1 MKKAILLFILI
12 IQFAVFGQ
20 KQAPFQGRLIYKIE
34 FINSVDSTQNTIS
47 KSVIYTNDT
56 LVRVESE
63 TGQLGPQV
71 LIKHLVLQK
80 YYLLI
85 NYSDTKF
92 AIQQH
97 VPKDTIPS
105 KYTFKKKFGSKK
117 IAGVKAKRVFVSA
130 PSYDKAIEIW
140 YFPKIS
146 PKYLDVLNGIKGLPV
161 DYYLQLEDG
170 MLHYTLENIEFSEV
184 NKDLFG
190 IPTDF
195 KKVSFDEFLDQMMQL
210 QPEIKE

>member
-1 MKKAILLFILI
+1 
-12 IQFAVFGQ
+12 V
-20 KQAPFQGRLIYKIE
+20 
-34 FINSVDSTQNTIS
+34 V
-47 KSVIYTNDT
+47 
-56 LVRVESE
+56 
-63 TGQLGPQV
+63 V
-71 LIKHLVLQK
+71 LK

-85 NYSDTKF
+85 NYDDNKF
-92 AIQQH
+92 AIQQN

-105 KYTFKKKFGSKK
+105 KYIFCKKFGSKK
-117 IAGVKAKRVFVSA
+117 IDGVKAKRVLVNAASF
-130 PSYDKAIEIW
+130 DKPIEMW

-146 PKYLDVLNGIKGLPV
+146 PKYLDVLKGINGLPV

-170 MLHYTLENIEFSEV
+170 ILHYTLQKIEFSEV

-195 KKVSFDEFLDQMMQL
+195 KKVSFDEFVDQMMQL

>member
-1 MKKAILLFILI
+1 MKKALLLFILS
-12 IQFAVFGQ
+12 IQFAVLAQ
-20 KQAPFQGRLIYKIE
+20 KQAPFQGRLIYQIE
-34 FINSVDSTQNTIS
+34 FINPVDSTQNTIS
-47 KSVIYTNDT
+47 KSIVYTNDT

-71 LIKHLVLQK
+71 LIKHLIFQK

-85 NYSDTKF
+85 NYNDTKF

-117 IAGVKAKRVFVSA
+117 IAGIKAKRVLVSA
-130 PSYDKAIEIW
+130 ASFDKPIEMW

-146 PKYLDVLNGIKGLPV
+146 PKYLDVLKGIQGLPV
-161 DYYLQLEDG
+161 DYYIQLEDG
-170 MLHYTLENIEFSEV
+170 ILHYTLEKIEFSEV

-190 IPTDF
+190 IPSDF

>member
-1 MKKAILLFILI
+1 MKKTCFILI
-12 IQFAVFGQ
+12 FLYQFAVFAQ
-20 KQAPFQGRLIYKIE
+20 KQVPFKGRLIYKIE
-34 FINSVDSTQNTIS
+34 FTNPLDSSQNTIS
-47 KSVIYTNDT
+47 KSIIYTNDT

-71 LIKHLVLQK
+71 LIKHLIFQK

-85 NYSDTKF
+85 NYNDTKF
-92 AIQQH
+92 AIQQN

-117 IAGVKAKRVFVSA
+117 IDGVKAKRVLVNATSF
-130 PSYDKAIEIW
+130 DKPIEMW

-146 PKYLDVLNGIKGLPV
+146 PKYLDVLKGINGLPV

-170 MLHYTLENIEFSEV
+170 ILHYTLEKIEFSEV

-195 KKVSFDEFLDQMMQL
+195 KKVSFDEFVDQMMQL

>member
-1 MKKAILLFILI
+1 MKKTCFILI
-12 IQFAVFGQ
+12 FLYQFAVFAQ
-20 KQAPFQGRLIYKIE
+20 KQVPFKGRLIYKIE
-34 FINSVDSTQNTIS
+34 FINPVDSTQNTIS
-47 KSVIYTNDT
+47 KSIVYTNDT

-63 TGQLGPQV
+63 TGQLGSQV
-71 LIKHLVLQK
+71 LIKHLILQK

-85 NYSDTKF
+85 NYNDTKF
-92 AIQQH
+92 AIQQN

-105 KYTFKKKFGSKK
+105 KYTFKNKFGSKK
-117 IAGVKAKRVFVSA
+117 IDGVKAKRVLVNAASF
-130 PSYDKAIEIW
+130 DKPIEMW

-146 PKYLDVLNGIKGLPV
+146 PKYLDVLKGINGLPV

-170 MLHYTLENIEFSEV
+170 ILHYTLEKIEFSEV

-195 KKVSFDEFLDQMMQL
+195 KKVSFDEFVDQMMQL

>member
-1 MKKAILLFILI
+1 MC
-12 IQFAVFGQ
+12 QFAVFAQ
-20 KQAPFQGRLIYKIE
+20 KQVPFQGRLIYNIE
-34 FINSVDSTQNTIS
+34 FINPADSAQNTIS
-47 KSVIYTNDT
+47 KSIVYTNDT

-71 LIKHLVLQK
+71 LIKHLILQK

-85 NYSDTKF
+85 NYDDNKF
-92 AIQQH
+92 AIQQN
-97 VPKDTIPS
+97 VPKDTTPS
-105 KYTFKKKFGSKK
+105 RYTFKKKFGSKK
-117 IAGVKAKRVFVSA
+117 IDGIKAKRVLVST
-130 PSYDKAIEIW
+130 PSFDKPLEMW
-140 YFPKIS
+140 YYPKIS
-146 PKYLDVLNGIKGLPV
+146 PKYLDVLKGINGLPV

-170 MLHYTLENIEFSEV
+170 ILHYTLEKIEFSEV

-195 KKVSFDEFLDQMMQL
+195 KKVSFDEFVNQMMQL

>member
-1 MKKAILLFILI
+1 MKKALLLFILS

-34 FINSVDSTQNTIS
+34 FINPVDSNQNTIS
-47 KSVIYTNDT
+47 KSIVYTNDT

-71 LIKHLVLQK
+71 LIKHLIFQK

-85 NYSDTKF
+85 NYNDTKF

-117 IAGVKAKRVFVSA
+117 IDGIKAKRVLVSTA
-130 PSYDKAIEIW
+130 SFDKPFEMW

-146 PKYLDVLNGIKGLPV
+146 PKYLDVLKGIQGLPV

-170 MLHYTLENIEFSEV
+170 ILHYTLEKIEFSEV

-190 IPTDF
+190 IPSDF
-195 KKVSFDEFLDQMMQL
+195 KKVSFDEFLDLMMQL